1 MAQQNSSE
9 EIDLGTIFSKVRDGY
24 HGLLISFYRGVQFLL
39 RNWIIILGII
49 IAGGVLGYLL
59 DNKKNEAKETTLL
72 VQLNFNSANYVY
84 GAVEQLNKKI
94 EEKDTEYLKDNGFLE
109 ADKNLV
115 SSLEIEPIVNIMD
128 ILKNTTSNDGYISAL
143 FEQSKFED
151 NILTSE
157 ILIPEYKTHKIVL
170 TTTVNDTDKVVN
182 GLLAYLNDNGI
193 YNKLKAVAVENTKN
207 IIEKNRTSVVYLD
220 SMFKIY
226 GTLMEDKRQPSQI
239 YFNSYEV
246 NNGNIHLM
254 FQQKRNI
261 LGENLE
267 LEQELVK
274 YDNIV
279 ELLNKPRLQVKKGF
293 FNNKIILLPILFVFG
308 FIILAILRKIYLKA
322 KKLNLSKI

>member
-9 EIDLGTIFSKVRDGY
+9 EIDLDTIFGKVRDGY
-24 HGLLISFYRGVQFLL
+24 HGILISFYRGVQFLV
-39 RNWIIILGII
+39 RNWIIIVGLI

-59 DNKKNEAKETTLL
+59 DSKKNEAKETTLL

-84 GAVEQLNKKI
+84 GAIEQLNKKI
-94 EEKDTEYLKDNGFLE
+94 EENDKEYLIENGFLDD
-109 ADKNLV
+109 DKNLISIV
-115 SSLEIEPIVNIMD
+115 EIEPIVNIMD

-157 ILIPEYKTHKIVL
+157 ILIPEYKSHKITL
-170 TTTVNDTDKVVN
+170 TTTVNDTDKVVS

-193 YNKLKAVAVENTKN
+193 YNRLKAVAVENTKN
-207 IIEKNRTSVVYLD
+207 IIEKNKTSVVYLD

-226 GTLMEDKRQPSQI
+226 GTLMEDKTQPSQV

-261 LGENLE
+261 LGENEE
-267 LEQELVK
+267 LETELVK

-279 ELLNKPRLQVKKGF
+279 ELLNKPTLQIKKGF
-293 FNNKIILLPILFVFG
+293 FNNKIIFLPILFVFG

-322 KKLNLSKI
+322 SGLSRSKA

>member
-9 EIDLGTIFSKVRDGY
+9 EIDLGTIFDKVRDGY

-39 RNWIIILGII
+39 RNWIIIVVLIL
-49 IAGGVLGYLL
+49 AGGVIGYLL
-59 DNKKNEAKETTLL
+59 DNKINEAKETTLL
-72 VQLNFNSANYVY
+72 VQLNFDSANYVY
-84 GAVEQLNKKI
+84 GAIEQLNKKI
-94 EEKDTEYLKDNGFLE
+94 EENDTEYLIENGFLDN
-109 ADKNLV
+109 DKNLI
-115 SSLEIEPIVNIMD
+115 SSVEIEPVVNIMD

-157 ILIPEYKTHKIVL
+157 ILIPEYKSHKIAL
-170 TTTVNDTDKVVN
+170 TTTVNDTDKVVS

-193 YNKLKAVAVENTKN
+193 YNRLKVVAVENTKN
-207 IIEKNRTSVVYLD
+207 IIEKNKASVVYLD
-220 SMFKIY
+220 SMFKAY
-226 GTLMEDKRQPSQI
+226 GTLMEDKTQSSQV

-261 LGENLE
+261 LGENEE
-267 LEQELVK
+267 LETELIK

-279 ELLNKPRLQVKKGF
+279 ELLNKPRLQVKKGL
-293 FNNKIILLPILFVFG
+293 FNNKILLLPIIFVFG
-308 FIILAILRKIYLKA
+308 FIILAFIRKIYLKA
-322 KKLNLSKI
+322 KKLNLSKV